1 MNILLV
7 LIGILLFEILIISHE
22 WGHFVTA
29 KTFGVKVNEFALGMG
44 PKIFSVQK
52 GETNFSIRILPFG
65 GFCAMEGEDEAS
77 GNPRAFNNIKPWKRM
92 IVLAAGA
99 TMNLIFGFILTLIIT
114 AQNSSFVST
123 TISGFAENSVS
134 QACGLQEGDEILK
147 VNGTRIFTPK
157 DISFTILTSGQDSF
171 NFKVRRN
178 GEKTEIKNIEF
189 EKVEKEDGT
198 KAIKID
204 FKLSKT
210 PKSFLTVIKEAF
222 LDMISTVQIT
232 FLSFLGMITGKFSL
246 KEISGPVGMVS
257 MMGAAT
263 SKGLEV
269 SVWEGINNLV
279 SIVALIAINLGVMNL
294 LPFPALDG
302 GRIVFALFEQ
312 LTGKKISEKYEG
324 MIHTIGFMLL
334 LLLIAFITFN
344 DITRVFAQ
352 LFNRG

>member
-1 MNILLV
+1 MNILLI

-22 WGHFVTA
+22 WGHFITA

-52 GETNFSIRILPFG
+52 GETNFSIRMLPFG
-65 GFCAMEGEDEAS
+65 GFCAMEGEDETS
-77 GNPRAFNNIKPWKRM
+77 NSPRAFNNIKPWKKM
-92 IVLAAGA
+92 IILVAGA
-99 TMNLIFGFILTLIIT
+99 TMNIIVGFIFTLIVI
-114 AQNSSFVST
+114 AQNNSFVST

-134 QACGLQEGDEILK
+134 QSCGLQEGDEILK

-157 DISFTILTSGQDSF
+157 DISFTILTSDKNSF
-171 NFKVRRN
+171 DFKVRRN

-198 KAIKID
+198 KSIKID
-204 FKLSKT
+204 FKLDKI
-210 PKSFLTVIKEAF
+210 PKSFLTVLKEAF

-232 FLSFLGMITGKFSL
+232 FLSFLGMIIGKFSL
-246 KEISGPVGMVS
+246 KDASGPVGMVS

-269 SVWEGINNLV
+269 SLLAGVNNLI

-294 LPFPALDG
+294 MPLPALDG

-312 LTGKKISEKYEG
+312 ITGKKISEKYEG
-324 MIHTIGFMLL
+324 MIHTIGLILL
-334 LLLIAFITFN
+334 MIFIGLVTFH
-344 DITRVFAQ
+344 DIIRIFK
-352 LFNRG
+352 

>member
-1 MNILLV
+1 MNIILI

-65 GFCAMEGEDEAS
+65 GFCAMEGEDQTS
-77 GNPRAFNNIKPWKRM
+77 SNPRAFNNIKPWKKM

-99 TMNLIFGFILTLIIT
+99 TMNLIFGFILTLVIT
-114 AQNSSFVST
+114 AQSNSFIST
-123 TISGFAENSVS
+123 TISSFAENSVS
-134 QACGLQEGDEILK
+134 QTCGLQEGDEILK
-147 VNGTRIFTPK
+147 VNGTHIFTPK
-157 DISFTILTSGQDSF
+157 DISFTILTSSENSF

-178 GEKTEIKNIEF
+178 GQKTEIKNIEF
-189 EKVEKEDGT
+189 EEVEKEDGT
-198 KAIKID
+198 KSLKID

-232 FLSFLGMITGKFSL
+232 FLSFLGIIIGKFSL
-246 KEISGPVGMVS
+246 KDASGPVGMVS

-263 SKGLEV
+263 SKGLEI
-269 SVWEGINNLV
+269 SLLAGINNLV

-294 LPFPALDG
+294 MPLPALDG

-324 MIHTIGFMLL
+324 IIHTIGFILL
-334 LLLIAFITFN
+334 ILLIALITFH
-344 DITRVFAQ
+344 DIIR
-352 LFNRG
+352 LFK

>member
-1 MNILLV
+1 MNIILI

-65 GFCAMEGEDEAS
+65 GFCAMEGEDETS
-77 GNPRAFNNIKPWKRM
+77 SSPRAFNNIKPWKKM
-92 IVLAAGA
+92 IVLASGA
-99 TMNLIFGFILTLIIT
+99 TMNLIFGFILTLIMT
-114 AQNSSFVST
+114 AQSNSFVST
-123 TISGFAENSVS
+123 TVSGFAENSVS
-134 QACGLQEGDEILK
+134 QACGLQAGDEILK

-157 DISFTILTSGQDSF
+157 DISFTILTSDKNSF
-171 NFKVRRN
+171 DFKIRRN
-178 GEKTEIKNIEF
+178 GEKTEVKNIEF

-204 FKLSKT
+204 FKLDKI

-246 KEISGPVGMVS
+246 KDVSGPVGMVS

-269 SVWEGINNLV
+269 SLLAGINNLI

-294 LPFPALDG
+294 LPLPALDG

-312 LTGKKISEKYEG
+312 LTGKKVNEKYEG
-324 MIHTIGFMLL
+324 MIHTIGLILL
-334 LLLIAFITFN
+334 MIFIGLVTFH
-344 DITRVFAQ
+344 DVIRIFK
-352 LFNRG
+352 

>member
-1 MNILLV
+1 MNIILI

-44 PKIFSVQK
+44 PKILSVQK

-65 GFCAMEGEDEAS
+65 GFCAMEGEDETS
-77 GNPRAFNNIKPWKRM
+77 SSPRAFNNIKPWKKM
-92 IVLAAGA
+92 IVLASGA
-99 TMNLIFGFILTLIIT
+99 TMNLIFGFILTLIMT
-114 AQNSSFVST
+114 AQSNSFVST
-123 TISGFAENSVS
+123 TVSGFAENSVS
-134 QACGLQEGDEILK
+134 QACGLQAGDEILK

-157 DISFTILTSGQDSF
+157 DISFTILTSDKNSF
-171 NFKVRRN
+171 DFKIRRN
-178 GEKTEIKNIEF
+178 GEKTEVKNIEF

-204 FKLSKT
+204 FKLDKI

-246 KEISGPVGMVS
+246 KDVSGPVGMVS

-269 SVWEGINNLV
+269 SLLAGINNLI

-294 LPFPALDG
+294 LPLPALDG

-312 LTGKKISEKYEG
+312 LTGKKVNEKYEG
-324 MIHTIGFMLL
+324 MIHTIGLILL
-334 LLLIAFITFN
+334 MIFIGLVTFH
-344 DITRVFAQ
+344 DVIRIFK
-352 LFNRG
+352 

>member
-1 MNILLV
+1 MNIILI

-52 GETNFSIRILPFG
+52 GETNFSIRMLPFG
-65 GFCAMEGEDEAS
+65 GFCAMEGEDETS
-77 GNPRAFNNIKPWKRM
+77 SSPRAFNNIKPWKKM
-92 IVLAAGA
+92 IVLASGA
-99 TMNLIFGFILTLIIT
+99 TMNLIFGFILTLIMT
-114 AQNSSFVST
+114 AQSNSFVST
-123 TISGFAENSVS
+123 TVSGFAENSVS
-134 QACGLQEGDEILK
+134 QACGLQAGDEILK

-157 DISFTILTSGQDSF
+157 DISFTILTSDKNSF
-171 NFKVRRN
+171 DFKIRRN
-178 GEKTEIKNIEF
+178 GEKTEVKNIEF

-204 FKLSKT
+204 FKLDKI

-246 KEISGPVGMVS
+246 KDVSGPVGMVS

-269 SVWEGINNLV
+269 SLLAGINNLI

-294 LPFPALDG
+294 LPLPALDG

-312 LTGKKISEKYEG
+312 LTGKKVNEKYEG
-324 MIHTIGFMLL
+324 MIHTIGLILL
-334 LLLIAFITFN
+334 MIFIGLVTFH
-344 DITRVFAQ
+344 DVIRIFK
-352 LFNRG
+352 